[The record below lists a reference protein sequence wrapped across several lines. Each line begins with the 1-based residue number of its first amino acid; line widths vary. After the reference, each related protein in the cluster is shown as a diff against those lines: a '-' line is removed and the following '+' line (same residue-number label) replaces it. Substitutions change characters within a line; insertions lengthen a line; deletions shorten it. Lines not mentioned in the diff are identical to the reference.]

1 MTYYSISDL
10 QQLSGI
16 KAHTIRIWEQRY
28 NALQPGR
35 SEGNT
40 RFYDDTQLRRLLNI
54 VSLSESGMKVSEVCS
69 LTDIKLSEL
78 IEEKFIQ
85 NTVQSTP
92 QEYFISQLIIA
103 GMDFN
108 EAAFEKNFSASIL
121 RFGMLETYSK
131 ILQPMLVRVG
141 LMWNKDSIN
150 AAQEHFI
157 SNLIRQK
164 LFAAIDGLPQST
176 QQNDTWLLFLPA
188 NELHEIGILFV
199 NYYLRSFGK
208 KVIYLGE
215 NVPMESLRS
224 TMKNLNIQNLYFF
237 LIHPMTDTD
246 SETLIKNVRSTD
258 KKARIFISGNSKIL
272 EKFIL
277 PEKTFWI
284 NDLDTLKNRILP
296 V

>member
-1 MTYYSISDL
+1 M
-10 QQLSGI
+10 
-16 KAHTIRIWEQRY
+16 RICLER
-28 NALQPGR
+28 LR
-35 SEGNT
+35 K
-40 RFYDDTQLRRLLNI
+40 DD
-54 VSLSESGMKVSEVCS
+54 
-69 LTDIKLSEL
+69 
-78 IEEKFIQ
+78 F
-85 NTVQSTP
+85 
-92 QEYFISQLIIA
+92 
-103 GMDFN
+103 
-108 EAAFEKNFSASIL
+108 
-121 RFGMLETYSK
+121 
-131 ILQPMLVRVG
+131 
-141 LMWNKDSIN
+141 
-150 AAQEHFI
+150 
-157 SNLIRQK
+157 QK
-164 LFAAIDGLPQST
+164 LFAAIDGLPQSI